1 MKLFWKQFTTIVC
14 LLVVLFTVFGSVFLQ
29 TFFQTMLEREKERG
43 LEEWKMFQYA
53 LMASMEGLPQNYPFE
68 NKVMTE
74 MSETIQNSIGNQ
86 ENGIALYDD
95 EKQLIY
101 ENGMYYGGLIGEPMM
116 TGKKAMWRLIA
127 GSDDTHYLEALSL
140 LTSSHGAYYL
150 AFSRNIQYVYDTRN
164 VMYGQYRIA
173 VLAVIL
179 LSIPVSWLLS
189 YQFTKP
195 IRQLSKATKDFAR
208 GNYESRVEVKGEDE
222 IAELMKDFNKMAAR
236 LEKSIWELEDSA
248 RRQEEFTGAFAHELK
263 TPLTSIIGYGEML
276 RTMEL
281 TEKEKQSSADY
292 IYQQGKR
299 LERLS
304 YKMMELV
311 RVDKQDIAL
320 KPVNTTMLSYEIERF
335 TGRLLQQKGVVL
347 RGRVEPGVIYG
358 DMDLLCSLFGNLI
371 DNAGKACSRK
381 KYGKET
387 DKKETDK
394 KETDKKGEQR
404 GMITLIGRQE
414 KNGFS
419 FAVMDNGCGIPADQV
434 GKITEAFYMVDKSR
448 ARKEGGAGIGMTLC
462 SRIVALHHARW
473 KIESVEGQGTTVR
486 IFFPEREEEE
496 EDER

>member
-1 MKLFWKQFTTIVC
+1 MRLFWKQFTTVVC
-14 LLVVLFTVFGSVFLQ
+14 LLVVLFAVFGSIFLQ
-29 TFFQTMLEREKERG
+29 LFFQTLLEKEKERG

-53 LMASMEGLPQNYPFE
+53 LMASMEGLPEGYPIE
-68 NKVMTE
+68 YDVMTE
-74 MSETIQNSIGNQ
+74 MTETIENSIGSQ
-86 ENGIALYDD
+86 ENGIALYNE

-101 ENGMYYGGLIGEPMM
+101 KNSRYYGGLIGEQMM
-116 TGKKAMWRLIA
+116 TGKSAMWRLTA
-127 GSDDTHYLEALSL
+127 GAEDVHYLEALSL
-140 LTSSHGAYYL
+140 LQSSHGNYYL
-150 AFSRNIQYVYDTRN
+150 AFSRNIQYVYDTRD
-164 VMYGQYRIA
+164 MLYARYRIV

-179 LSIPVSWLLS
+179 LAVPVSYLMS
-189 YQFTKP
+189 YHFTKP

-222 IAELMKDFNKMAAR
+222 IADLMADFNRMAGR
-236 LEKSIWELEDSA
+236 LQRSIFELEDAA

-281 TEKEKQSSADY
+281 SEKEKQSCADY

-311 RVDKQDIAL
+311 RVDKQDITL
-320 KPVNTTMLSYEIERF
+320 RPVKTPELFYEVERF

-347 RGRVEPGVIYG
+347 RGRVEPGLIYG

-371 DNAGKACSRK
+371 DNAGKACGRK
-381 KYGKET
+381 DYTQTAGRKI
-387 DKKETDK
+387 
-394 KETDKKGEQR
+394 QR
-404 GMITLIGRQE
+404 GMITFIGKQE
-414 KNGFS
+414 KNGYS
-419 FAVMDNGCGIPADQV
+419 FAVMDNGCGIPEGEV
-434 GKITEAFYMVDKSR
+434 EKITEAFYMVDKSR

-462 SRIVALHHARW
+462 RRIVKLHHALW

-486 IFFPEREEEE
+486 IFFPEWE
-496 EDER
+496 EDEEDD